1 MATHTER
8 LHLTID
14 DQVAQRYHPVPVPVP
29 AGAPSM
35 SVRLS
40 YDTTR
45 GVVDLGCEGPA
56 GWRGWSGG
64 ARDRFTITAREA
76 TPGYLPGEL
85 ESGTWHVVLGL
96 HQLPADGLEV
106 TVEVSI
112 PAVEP
117 PERERRAAPEPPV
130 ARGSERDLPAPAGL
144 RWYAGDFHAH
154 TVHSD
159 GAESISEL
167 AARGVRAGLDFVA
180 VTDHNTVSHHPHLP
194 GVGAE
199 HGITLLAGQEVT
211 TARGHANAF
220 GDIGWVDFREPA
232 GTWQAEVAERGGVL
246 SVNHP
251 IDGDCAWQ
259 HPLPVPPQA
268 VELWHISWFRDLTH
282 TGAWAFHQQ
291 WGAPVTILGGSDFHR
306 AELGWTL
313 GTPTTWVLAE
323 DSSPEAI
330 LEAVRAGR
338 TSISVGVTPDAVP
351 RPLHTPLLLRVAG
364 EVIAVA
370 AAGAVLVDREGRRR
384 RITSDYQT
392 VPDSWGTGPVH
403 LEDADRR
410 VLAIT

>member
-1 MATHTER
+1 MTTHTER

-14 DQVAQRYHPVPVPVP
+14 DQITERYRPVPVAVP
-29 AGAPSM
+29 AGAPSLG
-35 SVRLS
+35 VRLS
-40 YDTTR
+40 YDTSR
-45 GVVDLGCEGPA
+45 GVIDLGCAGPA

-64 ARDRFTITAREA
+64 ARDRFTITAQQA

-85 ESGTWHVVLGL
+85 EAGTWHVVLGL
-96 HQLPADGLEV
+96 HQLPAEGLDV
-106 TVEVSI
+106 TVEIST
-112 PAVEP
+112 PATEP
-117 PERERRAAPEPPV
+117 PEQERRAAPESHT

-159 GAESISEL
+159 GTESISEL

-199 HGITLLAGQEVT
+199 HGITLLPGQEVT

-232 GTWQAEVAERGGVL
+232 GSWLRHVTERGGVL
-246 SVNHP
+246 SINHP
-251 IDGDCAWQ
+251 IDGDCAWL
-259 HPLPVPPQA
+259 HPLPAPPHA

-282 TGAWAFHQQ
+282 TGAWAFHHR
-291 WGAPVTILGGSDFHR
+291 WDAPVALLGGSDFHKP
-306 AELGWTL
+306 ELGWTL

-330 LEAVRAGR
+330 LAAVRAGR
-338 TSISVGVTPDAVP
+338 TSISIGVTPDAVP

-384 RITSDYQT
+384 RITSDHQT
-392 VPDSWGTGPVH
+392 VPDSWGTGPLH
-403 LEDADRR
+403 LEDAERR